1 MLFVPIKF
9 KTFVQ
14 LAPYEIGTTDYDKL
28 IEKKLRTT
36 YEGVCT
42 RYGYLRPN
50 SIEVTKRSMGL
61 CMKHHFNGYFRF
73 EVHCK
78 GEVCNPAKH
87 AVVKAV
93 VRNKNALGLHAESLL
108 DDGTPVLDIIVPKR
122 SAGIVSTIDL
132 ERVNI
137 GDSVYVEILG
147 KQCQLNDRK
156 ISIIGRCVVEPTT
169 EYPASLPDLEE
180 AQSVEEAVAEE
191 GAIDEEELFMD
202 DLEEDDESDAEDA
215 KVVTVKGAVVGGE
228 DDDGEVESDVC
239 EDDDD
244 ECEDDEDDEDNDDE
258 EEAGGGW
265 DD

>member
-14 LAPYEIGTTDYDKL
+14 LAPYEIGAADYDKL

-50 SIEVTKRSMGL
+50 SIEVVKRSMGL

-73 EVHCK
+73 EVVCK

-87 AVVKAV
+87 AVVKAI

-108 DDGTPVLDIIVPKR
+108 DDATPVLDIIVPKR

-132 ERVNI
+132 EKVNI
-137 GDSVYVEILG
+137 GDTVHVEILG

-156 ISIIGRCVVEPTT
+156 ISIIGRCVAEPTT
-169 EYPASLPDLEE
+169 EYPESLPDLEE
-180 AQSVEEAVAEE
+180 ASSVEEGNAEDAVVEE
-191 GAIDEEELFMD
+191 DDLFMD
-202 DLEEDDESDAEDA
+202 DIEDEDGSDTEDTKVVAVKGGDCDREEDIEDIEEDEELGD
-215 KVVTVKGAVVGGE
+215 
-228 DDDGEVESDVC
+228 

-244 ECEDDEDDEDNDDE
+244 EDDCESE
-258 EEAGGGW
+258 ELDGGW